1 MITNESIAKVF
12 TQIVKMS
19 EEKALCDSSDFNVID
34 SSGGNFDDAY
44 AMGVADGKVMLA
56 RELKV
61 LIGL

>member
-1 MITNESIAKVF
+1 MITNESIAEVLKKIEKV
-12 TQIVKMS
+12 TEREVR
-19 EEKALCDSSDFNVID
+19 SDDPKFNPMD
-34 SSGGNFDDAY
+34 WSGGNFDDAY